1 MPWPGNPLK
10 GGFTVGLVRTPCG
23 LHAFCASDSPFEL
36 LTCCLDWVLGEKCHE
51 VASFILQ
58 PSRRGSCCLLCESLW
73 MQATEDLRVSLSGPP
88 GSVLSSG
95 RLSPPVRLTQCLWHF
110 LSTHSHCL
118 RLKRHVAVGIRP
130 CGFACPSPASL
141 SLSCPPVPLAS
152 PSLASCLALGL
163 PCQAARSRCRCFHL
177 REARSGTSPHPNT
190 RTLAPVVAKV
200 SLTSD
205 SPPGR
210 CTPGPRSPPHS
221 PSSFPSP
228 RLTKSPWELRRQYP

>member
-23 LHAFCASDSPFEL
+23 LHTFCASDSPFEL

-163 PCQAARSRCRCFHL
+163 PCQAGQVKVSMFSPERSL
-177 REARSGTSPHPNT
+177 LWDVTSPEHPN
-190 RTLAPVVAKV
+190 A
-200 SLTSD
+200 
-205 SPPGR
+205 
-210 CTPGPRSPPHS
+210 GPSGC
-221 PSSFPSP
+221 
-228 RLTKSPWELRRQYP
+228 